1 MSRSGKYPSFKVTWI
16 VSKFSQQ
23 HRFTFQVK
31 TVYLTVNK
39 NINIKRGRIVMTA
52 IFVDADACP
61 VVSETI
67 QVARE
72 YNLKCTLI
80 CDTAHEIHREGA
92 ETIIVSKGADAVDF
106 VLVNRVQKNDI
117 VVTQDYGLAAMV
129 LAKQGHPIDQNGRLY
144 TEENID
150 QLLYARHKAQKIR
163 MSGGRL
169 RGPKKRPKENNIR
182 FSKSLRQLCERLSA
196 IEE

>member
-1 MSRSGKYPSFKVTWI
+1 
-16 VSKFSQQ
+16 
-23 HRFTFQVK
+23 
-31 TVYLTVNK
+31 
-39 NINIKRGRIVMTA
+39 MTA

-61 VVSETI
+61 VVKETI
-67 QVARE
+67 AVA
-72 YNLKCTLI
+72 NKFNMKCTLI
-80 CDTAHEIHREGA
+80 CDTAHEIYREGA

-144 TEENID
+144 TEDNID

-163 MSGGRL
+163 RSGGRL
-169 RGPKKRPKENNIR
+169 RGPKKRDKENNTR
-182 FSKSLRQLCERLSA
+182 FQQSLEALCEKLL
-196 IEE
+196 